1 MKTIDQVF
9 AFAKEKYELVLQKVY
24 QQNKM
29 LNTYMMTLNTFDN
42 KFETLLE
49 LLEQKGHFAY
59 NEFESLFDHN
69 TGWRKLEASEDVV
82 SGNVVW
88 VDYKMTS
95 DEVKEKVPEGFIG
108 EKDMPI
114 RVGAKAVLFE
124 DALLNR
130 HVGETFEFEHDDQ
143 GKLYKFEIT
152 ITKAKAKLAG
162 GGKFNADA
170 GTDGEDTD
178 GDIGHPVGNAS
189 EHQDHI

>member
-42 KFETLLE
+42 KFETLIE
-49 LLEQKGHFAY
+49 LLEKKGTLVY
-59 NEFESLFDHN
+59 TEFEDLFDHN
-69 TGWRKLEASEDVV
+69 TGWRKVSPTEDIT
-82 SGNVVW
+82 SGHVVW

-95 DEVKEKVPEGFIG
+95 DEVKEKVPEGWIG

-114 RVGAKAVLFE
+114 RIGAKAVIFE

-130 HVGETFEFEHDDQ
+130 RVDETFEYEHEDKD
-143 GKLYKFEIT
+143 KTYTFEIK
-152 ITKAKAKLAG
+152 ITKAKAKVG
-162 GGKFNADA
+162 VSKY
-170 GTDGEDTD
+170 GTDES
-178 GDIGHPVGNAS
+178 DIGNGIGRENTNETQSEPTAS
-189 EHQDHI
+189 L